1 MAPEGKDNEAGTLM
15 IRTTVVGSWPLP
27 EMYRERLLQ
36 YHRGTLPEMLVRPT
50 LVGAAE
56 LAIREQKATDVTQF
70 MGGEFF
76 AEVFIQHIPRKLTG
90 VKLLKPQAA
99 ELKEYTDL
107 AEYEIS
113 GDIAAPHGLGY
124 AEAYRRE
131 VLIDRALE
139 KVSTPG
145 PLEVLAHLRPI
156 EKAQAQLPR
165 AIDIVNHEVQAL
177 AAAGAREVQLDVPY
191 IAVQSVLKQMSPTQ
205 AVDLIAQSFAG
216 VKVTKTIHCCLGDLG
231 SKPAVPVH
239 NLHALMPFVKQLA
252 GIVHKVH
259 LECSHPGQWAD
270 RACLRDIP
278 KELEVIAGIV
288 DVKTPVETIDE
299 IADHIREVLRFV
311 EPERLWIAP
320 SCGFGRRRTTDIAI
334 GKLSRMV
341 EAAKRF

>member
-1 MAPEGKDNEAGTLM
+1 M

-56 LAIREQKATDVTQF
+56 IAIREQKATGVTQF

-76 AEVFIQHIPRKLTG
+76 AEAFIQHIPRKLTG
-90 VKLLKPQAA
+90 AQLVKPQATQ
-99 ELKEYTDL
+99 LQDYTDL
-107 AEYEIS
+107 AEYELVS
-113 GDIAAPHGLGY
+113 DIAAPHGLGY
-124 AEAYRRE
+124 AEAFRRE
-131 VLIDRALE
+131 SQVDRALV
-139 KVSTPG
+139 KVSVPG

-156 EKAQAQLPR
+156 EKAQTQLQN
-165 AIDIVNHEVQAL
+165 AIAIVNHEMRAL
-177 AAAGAREVQLDVPY
+177 AGAGAREVQLDVPY
-191 IAVQSVLKQMSPTQ
+191 IAVQSLLGQITPEQ
-205 AVDLIAQSFAG
+205 AVGLIAQSFAG
-216 VKVTKTIHCCLGDLG
+216 VSVTKTIHCCLGDLG
-231 SKPAVPVH
+231 SKPVISVH
-239 NLHALMPFVKQLA
+239 NLNALMPFVRQLA
-252 GIVHKVH
+252 GVVDKIH

-278 KELEVIAGIV
+278 KALEVIAGIV
-288 DVKTPVETIDE
+288 DVKTPVETTDE
-299 IADHIREVLRFV
+299 IADHIHEVLRLV

-320 SCGFGRRRTTDIAI
+320 SCGFGRRRTTDVAI